1 MERIALFVSL
11 AFFIAHPVYAIHTV
25 TFQPDGAG
33 SMDAMIRTAEPD
45 TNYGNLTYVSVGV
58 EPGQT
63 TAFSLIKFTGLDAYV
78 GATLVYAEL
87 NLYCYDRWID
97 EYYPGSA
104 IYRVANAWTESGVTW
119 NNRPDYDDSIGVTL
133 TIPDPD
139 GWSSLDV
146 TSIVETWLNG
156 SFPHNGFYLV
166 IDAGGDN
173 VGGGYFYSGEYDDD
187 PDLRPYLY
195 MLYSYT
201 DVAPVSFGALKAVF
215 R

>member
-11 AFFIAHPVYAIHTV
+11 IFLTAHPLYATHTV

-45 TNYGNLTYVSVGV
+45 ANYGNLTYVSVGV
-58 EPGQT
+58 EPGQA
-63 TAFSLIKFTGLDAYV
+63 TAFSLIKFTELDAYV
-78 GATLVYAEL
+78 GATLTNAEL

-97 EYYPGSA
+97 EYYPGFV
-104 IYRVANAWTESGVTW
+104 IYRAAGAWTESGVTW
-119 NNRPDYDDSIGVTL
+119 NNRPEFNDEVGIVFS
-133 TIPDPD
+133 IPDPN
-139 GWSSLDV
+139 GWLSLDV
-146 TSIVETWLNG
+146 TSIAETWLDG

-166 IDAGGDN
+166 IGAGGDN
-173 VGGGYFYSGEYDDD
+173 EGGGYFYSGEYVDD

-195 MLYSYT
+195 MEYEYT
-201 DVAPVSFGALKAVF
+201 GVAPASLGEIKANF